1 MQIVCMVG
9 GGGGGV
15 CDRKSVLLGIY
26 NSEYSVD
33 N

>member
-1 MQIVCMVG
+1 MQIVCMV
-9 GGGGGV
+9 GGGGV
-15 CDRKSVLLGIY
+15 CDRKSVLWGIY